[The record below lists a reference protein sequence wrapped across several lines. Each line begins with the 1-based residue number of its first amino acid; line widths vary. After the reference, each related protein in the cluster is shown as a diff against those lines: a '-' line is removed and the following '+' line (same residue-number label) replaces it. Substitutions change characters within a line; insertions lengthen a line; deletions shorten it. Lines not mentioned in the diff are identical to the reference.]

1 MDMLIDSS
9 KPTVNHDTTGYL
21 RAVNVNSY
29 HKIDLNVSIN

>member
-9 KPTVNHDTTGYL
+9 KPTVNHDNNGYL

-29 HKIDLNVSIN
+29 HKIDLKVSIN